1 MGRVCTLITLSTLLL
16 ASTSAHSLNL
26 DGTIWEEAARETC
39 NIDPKL
45 LYAVALVESKRYAG
59 RIVTPNPFALNIS
72 NQGYHPSTKREA
84 VTLLSDGLSK
94 TRSIAV
100 GAMQVSLRWN
110 GHRVSNPSEL
120 LDLRRNVKV
129 GSQILCEM
137 IRGQNDLA
145 LAIGR
150 YHTPNPDLEDVARAY
165 GSNVLKVWRRLI
177 LLGDA

>member
-1 MGRVCTLITLSTLLL
+1 M
-16 ASTSAHSLNL
+16 
-26 DGTIWEEAARETC
+26 
-39 NIDPKL
+39 
-45 LYAVALVESKRYAG
+45 
-59 RIVTPNPFALNIS
+59 
-72 NQGYHPSTKREA
+72 
-84 VTLLSDGLSK
+84 
-94 TRSIAV
+94 
-100 GAMQVSLRWN
+100 SLRWN

-120 LDLRRNVKV
+120 LDLARNVKV